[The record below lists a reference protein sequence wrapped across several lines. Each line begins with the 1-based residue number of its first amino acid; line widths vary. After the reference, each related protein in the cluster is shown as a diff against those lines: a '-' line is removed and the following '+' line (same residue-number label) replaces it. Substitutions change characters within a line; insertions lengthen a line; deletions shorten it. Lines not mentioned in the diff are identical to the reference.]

1 MWGQAGGDPLV
12 EESLPVE
19 ASGPLDVVSVAV
31 TSVVLELPESVPVEE
46 VALVSVEP
54 VDSVRTSVVDS
65 LVVELTSVSGSSA
78 AGQPVR

>member
-1 MWGQAGGDPLV
+1 MWGQAGDDPLV